1 MRDHAYTFVHDSGH
15 QISARGTSST
25 GAFITAVNGFYNL
38 EGWRLTAVDGQGV
51 TSVRRMEITVREVE
65 I

>member
-25 GAFITAVNGFYNL
+25 GAFITAMSGFYNL
-38 EGWRLTAVDGQGV
+38 EGWELRQIDNQDYDP
-51 TSVRRMEITVREVE
+51 RRMVMTVREVE